1 MSSAVQK
8 EKETSMWVRQN
19 LIKVGKM
26 FGVEFQGHEEE
37 SLELLMQ
44 IGSCRHAMKMESDSI
59 STRPRYK
66 GVQELKMLTSCDINF
81 KCEEKRERWGKRTS
95 FIMNAKLLSWN
106 VRGLNSGDKRRFV
119 KSLISN

>member
-1 MSSAVQK
+1 
-8 EKETSMWVRQN
+8 MWVRQN

-26 FGVEFQGHEEE
+26 FGVDFQGHEEE

-59 STRPRYK
+59 SKRFRYK

-81 KCEEKRERWGKRTS
+81 KCEGKREEE
-95 FIMNAKLLSWN
+95 
-106 VRGLNSGDKRRFV
+106 SGTCV
-119 KSLISN
+119 LES